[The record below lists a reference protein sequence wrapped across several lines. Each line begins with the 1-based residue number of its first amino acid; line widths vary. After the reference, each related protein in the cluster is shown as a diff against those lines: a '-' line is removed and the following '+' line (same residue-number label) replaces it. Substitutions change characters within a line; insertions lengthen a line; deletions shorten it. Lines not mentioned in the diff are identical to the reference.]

1 MMRRLGTLAMVATAV
16 MLTACTTSSSPAP
29 SRATPKEISAFLSL
43 AQKGFHSEFS
53 ATYRTV
59 DTLSITG
66 RHIPVA
72 VTAVQMSWPL
82 SETLAPAHFKY
93 EQSGGTK
100 VFFGAFRSSYSVP
113 GEYGQDYTC
122 FSEHHATWSCS
133 QIGDGTI
140 GSMLM
145 GAYLPLNTLSGL
157 QALAGGFT
165 YPTLPRAAY
174 FSRKIVLGRR
184 LTCLNFPSAKR
195 PRATVCLT
203 AGGIIG
209 YYSSQV
215 RASSEG
221 PLGTT
226 SLVSLSFHV
235 TRAELTLPA
244 KARAASG
251 A

>member
-1 MMRRLGTLAMVATAV
+1 MRKLVAVATVAMTL
-16 MLTACTTSSSPAP
+16 MLAACTTSSSPAS
-29 SRATPKEISAFLSL
+29 SRATPKEISAFLGL
-43 AQKGFHSEFS
+43 AEKGFHSEFS

-59 DTLSITG
+59 DTLSVTA

-93 EQSGGTK
+93 EQSGAAE
-100 VFFGAFRSSYSVP
+100 VFFGALRSSYSVP

-122 FSEHHATWSCS
+122 FPEHHATWSCS

-165 YPTLPRAAY
+165 YPTLPHAAY
-174 FSRKIVLGRR
+174 FSQKIVSGRK

-235 TRAELTLPA
+235 TKAELTLPA
-244 KARAASG
+244 KAKATPG